1 MENPIVYKVPQ
12 KGYNIRWSET
22 QQRFTCSCKDF
33 EFRGSKDPK
42 GICKHIQ
49 EAIQK
54 GNIKLP
60 KKDELKYRPRAE
72 FDLVVS
78 YVENILDSFQYQVC
92 GSYRRK
98 ATFIK
103 DVDFVVLAVN
113 AMDFIDLRAKIAA
126 NGEILYGGEK
136 RITAKIMNEQVDFRI
151 CNDLHLWGS
160 FILHFTGSKES
171 NIQLRKTA
179 TMQGMI
185 LSEYGLRNVSDQSI
199 VVSKTEEEIY
209 KALGLRFY
217 APHER

>member
-1 MENPIVYKVPQ
+1 MENELLFTVPI
-12 KGYNIRWSET
+12 KGYKIRFSKV
-22 QQRFTCSCKDF
+22 QNRMTCTCPDF
-33 EFRGSKDPK
+33 QFRGSKEK
-42 GICKHIQ
+42 SGVCKHIL
-49 EAIQK
+49 EYQK
-54 GNIKLP
+54 QNQSKIN
-60 KKDELKYRPRAE
+60 EVVQKYRPRAE

-78 YVENILDSFQYQVC
+78 YVDNVLDSFQHQVC

-113 AMDFIDLRAKIAA
+113 AVDFIDLRAKIAA

-151 CNDLHLWGS
+151 CDNPDLWGS
-160 FILHFTGSKES
+160 MILHFTGSKES

-185 LSEYGLRNVSDQSI
+185 LSEYGLRKVSDQSI
-199 VVSKTEEEIY
+199 VASKTEEEIY
-209 KALGLRFY
+209 SALGLRYY

>member
-1 MENPIVYKVPQ
+1 MENELLFTVPI
-12 KGYNIRWSET
+12 KGYKIRFSKA
-22 QQRFTCSCKDF
+22 QNRMTCTCPDF
-33 EFRGSKDPK
+33 QFRGSKEK
-42 GICKHIQ
+42 SGVCKHIL
-49 EAIQK
+49 EYQK
-54 GNIKLP
+54 QNQSKIN
-60 KKDELKYRPRAE
+60 EVVSKYRPRAE
-72 FDLVVS
+72 FDKVANHIDS
-78 YVENILDSFQYQVC
+78 MLDSFIHCIC

-98 ATFIK
+98 STFIK
-103 DVDFVVLAVN
+103 DIDVVVLCESKN
-113 AMDFIDLRAKIAA
+113 SFYDLSKIIQA